1 MSATR
6 RVEVGPVSLAV
17 AEAGRGGRPV
27 LLLHGFTGAKED
39 FGPAVD
45 RLGARGWHA
54 VAPDQ
59 RGHGKSDSPRGEAAY
74 SLATLGADALALADA
89 LGWDRFA
96 LVGYSMGGMVAQ
108 VVALEA
114 PARVDGLVLMD
125 TSPGRPDGI
134 DPALVA
140 LGEAAARAGGLRA
153 LLAGPGASP
162 LPPALR
168 TYAENALASASP
180 MWLALS
186 AELVTQRDRLER
198 LRAVRTPT
206 LVLVGEHDHP
216 FVGPSRRMAEA
227 IPGAR
232 LAVVPGAGHSPQS
245 EQPEAW
251 WAALAGFLD
260 RLKERAA

>member
-39 FGPAVD
+39 FGSAVD
-45 RLGARGWHA
+45 RLAARGWHA

-59 RGHGKSDSPRGEAAY
+59 RGHGASDRPSSEASY
-74 SLATLGADALALADA
+74 SLAVLAADASALADA

-96 LVGYSMGGMVAQ
+96 LLGYSMGGMVAQ
-108 VVALEA
+108 LVALEA
-114 PARVDGLVLMD
+114 PDRLDGLVLMD
-125 TSPGRPDGI
+125 TSHGRPDGL

-140 LGEAAARAGGLRA
+140 IGEAAARAGGLRA
-153 LLAGPGASP
+153 LLAGREAPP

-168 TYAENALASASP
+168 AYAEATLASASP
-180 MWLALS
+180 VWLAL
-186 AELVTQRDRLER
+186 ATEMVNQADRLER
-198 LRAVRTPT
+198 LRGLAVPT
-206 LVLVGEHDHP
+206 LVLVGAADTP
-216 FVGPSRRMAEA
+216 FLGPSRRMAEA

-232 LAVVPGAGHSPQS
+232 LAVVPGAAHAPQF

-260 RLKERAA
+260 QLKERAA